1 MPELSVHEAIFTAR
15 AVRHL
20 KTDPIPRADLEYLIE
35 AATMAPS
42 AGNMQMWSFVVVT
55 DRDQMR
61 RMADTHRDVGRQYIR
76 DGVLADP
83 QLDDAR
89 RKIYTG
95 AMHNVEHLDEAGAI
109 IVACLTMP
117 CPDNV
122 GVASGLFGSIYPAIQ
137 NITLAARSR
146 ELGTVM
152 ITLATDHCPVGPKA
166 HPPIREILVLPEGVE
181 AVALIPVGYPERR
194 FGRPNRRPAA
204 KCTHWDRWSA

>member
-1 MPELSVHEAIFTAR
+1 MADLSVHEAIFTAR

-20 KTDPIPRADLEYLIE
+20 KTDPVPRADLEYLIE

-61 RMADTHRDVGRQYIR
+61 RMADTHRDVGHQYIR

-83 QLDDAR
+83 ELDDAR

-117 CPDNV
+117 CPDDA

-146 ELGTVM
+146 ELGTVL
-152 ITLATDHCPVGPKA
+152 ITLATDHSPVGPKS
-166 HPPIREILVLPEGVE
+166 HPPIREILELPSGVE
-181 AVALIPVGYPERR
+181 TVALIPVGYPERR
-194 FGRPNRRPAA
+194 FGRPNRHPATT
-204 KCTHWDRWSA
+204 CTHWNRWSA